1 MIVGIALVACGSE
14 TTSTP
19 ASAAPTSAPEPTD
32 VTGTAQTSTS
42 IPVDATSTPLA
53 STSSEDESS
62 LKSEIFDFALED
74 LTIQVGTTVTW
85 VNLDTAP
92 HTATA
97 GVSPD
102 LSGEWDSG
110 SLGKGKESSF
120 TFNKVG
126 AFPYFCTIH
135 PFMTATITV
144 VSPDSSTGTPT
155 PAPIAATAT
164 VTVTIPPTPTPVPP
178 SPTAL
183 TATQTPAPA
192 ESTQTPEPEPTTI
205 TSEILNFALED
216 LTIAVGTTVTWI
228 NGDSAPHTATAGV
241 FRNLSGEWDSGTLS
255 QSSQFS
261 FTFNDAGSFAY
272 FCTIHPSMTATIT
285 VTEPSG

>member
-1 MIVGIALVACGSE
+1 MNRRIKNYVFVAAVIVGIALVACGSE
-14 TTSTP
+14 TPSTL

-110 SLGKGKESSF
+110 HLGKGKESSF

-144 VSPDSSTGTPT
+144 VSLDSSTGTPT

-164 VTVTIPPTPTPVPP
+164 VPVPPTPTPVPP

-183 TATQTPAPA
+183 TATPTPVPPSPTALAATQTPAPT
-192 ESTQTPEPEPTTI
+192 EPIQTPETTTI
-205 TSEILNFALED
+205 TS
-216 LTIAVGTTVTWI
+216 
-228 NGDSAPHTATAGV
+228 
-241 FRNLSGEWDSGTLS
+241 
-255 QSSQFS
+255 
-261 FTFNDAGSFAY
+261 
-272 FCTIHPSMTATIT
+272 
-285 VTEPSG
+285 